1 MKKRWKGLLLFG
13 TIIMTMFALTGCGK
27 TKINLNDYVDVTFKG
42 YNTVGIAEA
51 KSYGMTDTVEATA
64 YIMMMNALEDNLE
77 LFGMSIADMSY
88 GWETSTPNA
97 KAFMKNVTGS
107 FDKTTGLSNGDTI
120 TFKWAVN
127 EDKLKELEKE
137 LKVDFEY
144 SDVEIPVEGLE
155 EPQQWDPFE
164 GVEISYDGLAPFAS
178 VGNIVHSA
186 DVPGLQYV
194 SDKGSGWVSE
204 QAEGTPNS
212 QKGLSNGDIITVTIY
227 APDNQDVTQYCITQ
241 GKIPTALSKEFV
253 VEGLRGYVTD
263 VTDIS
268 TDLMNSMV
276 SQGEDV
282 FRSYVAQKWDKPEN
296 LVDISLLGNYFLTA
310 KSGTYTET
318 NNEIYLVY
326 KVTAVNPDPATTV
339 EFYYVVSWHDIMYL
353 SDGNCSVDLSDYT
366 TSESNRDARFK
377 VGTYEYIGY
386 DNLETLFNRC
396 IVSKIDSYDYSS
408 TIE

>member
-77 LFGMSIADMSY
+77 LFGMSIADLSI

-120 TFKWAVN
+120 TFKWSVD
-127 EDKLKELEKE
+127 EEKLKELEKE